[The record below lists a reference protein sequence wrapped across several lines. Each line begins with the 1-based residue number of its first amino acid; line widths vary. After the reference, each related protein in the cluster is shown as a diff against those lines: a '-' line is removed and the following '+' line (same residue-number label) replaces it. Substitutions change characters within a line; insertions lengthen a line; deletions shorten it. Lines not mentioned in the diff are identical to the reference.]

1 MTSAPLHPLA
11 AALEHLPATEWAAA
25 VVARHST
32 RTFNGRPVSPG
43 LLGRM
48 ESFVSGL
55 PALDTARVLLVREVP
70 AEVFTG
76 FAGGYGKVVGA
87 PSALVMIGNEGDPA
101 VQESVGYLGE
111 AAILEATSLELDTCW
126 VAGFFDRTVAQT
138 MVELLPGERVL
149 AISPLGYGQPRPRAG
164 ERLLKAMVGAQKRRP
179 IQDVAP
185 GYDEERW
192 PAWATEGV
200 RLARLA
206 PSAVNRQP
214 WSIEL
219 LTEDDPLTRPR
230 EAVGARIS
238 VVERGSE
245 GHVSRRLDCGIAM
258 LHFEVGVRLMGG
270 AGAWDLLDAPQVA
283 RYMIA
288 EAG

>member
-1 MTSAPLHPLA
+1 MTSAPPRPLT
-11 AALEHLPATEWAAA
+11 AALEQLPATEWAAA

-32 RTFNGRPVSPG
+32 RTFNGSPVPPD
-43 LLGRM
+43 LLERM
-48 ESFVSGL
+48 EMFVSRL
-55 PALDTARVLLVREVP
+55 PAIDTARVLVVRKVP
-70 AEVFTG
+70 GDVFTG
-76 FAGGYGKVVGA
+76 FAGGYGRVVGA
-87 PSALVMIGNEGDPA
+87 PSALVMIGNERDPA

-111 AAILEATSLELDTCW
+111 AVILEATSIELDTCW

-138 MVELLPGERVL
+138 MVELLPGEQVL

-164 ERLLKAMVGAQKRRP
+164 ERLLKRMVGAQKRRP

-185 GYDEERW
+185 GYDEARW

-219 LTEDDPLTRPR
+219 LTEEDPLTRPR

-238 VVERGSE
+238 VVERGAE

-270 AGAWDLLDAPQVA
+270 TGAWDLLDAPQVA

-288 EAG
+288 STG